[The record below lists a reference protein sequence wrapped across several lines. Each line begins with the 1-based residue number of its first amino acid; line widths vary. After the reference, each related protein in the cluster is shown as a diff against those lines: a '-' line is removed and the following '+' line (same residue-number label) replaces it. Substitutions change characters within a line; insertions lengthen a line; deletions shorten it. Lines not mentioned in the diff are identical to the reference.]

1 MDWGKNNFQAALQWP
16 GCLFQRTLDVLSKVM
31 TSSTI
36 HQLQVIS
43 CLLENLSRAHKRR
56 TPRKNND
63 ASGRKFPIWTLWFW
77 EAQYSPSPLGILLPG
92 SRGLLQLST
101 TFTPS
106 TSRRVLDNLF
116 CFPNFINHL
125 CFASSTE
132 EFPRYYHTR
141 HLSPKCRDSS
151 YFKLFVLKIMLS
163 SFLIS
168 SDYFK
173 SLSQWIKSSFFRILN
188 SNSVI
193 YCLTFPKANTS
204 MYSMDLAEVSATLF
218 KKHISVG
225 KQQNLY
231 LYLKQAESVVF
242 C

>member
-1 MDWGKNNFQAALQWP
+1 MHLFFKKAYMDWGKNNFQAALQWP
-16 GCLFQRTLDVLSKVM
+16 GCLFQRTLDVLSKVL

-106 TSRRVLDNLF
+106 TSRRLWINCSV
-116 CFPNFINHL
+116 FP
-125 CFASSTE
+125 
-132 EFPRYYHTR
+132 
-141 HLSPKCRDSS
+141 
-151 YFKLFVLKIMLS
+151 
-163 SFLIS
+163 IS
-168 SDYFK
+168 SIICA
-173 SLSQWIKSSFFRILN
+173 LPVAQKSSHDIITQDTSHPNVGTLRILN
-188 SNSVI
+188 
-193 YCLTFPKANTS
+193 Y
-204 MYSMDLAEVSATLF
+204 LF
-218 KKHISVG
+218 
-225 KQQNLY
+225 
-231 LYLKQAESVVF
+231 
-242 C
+242 